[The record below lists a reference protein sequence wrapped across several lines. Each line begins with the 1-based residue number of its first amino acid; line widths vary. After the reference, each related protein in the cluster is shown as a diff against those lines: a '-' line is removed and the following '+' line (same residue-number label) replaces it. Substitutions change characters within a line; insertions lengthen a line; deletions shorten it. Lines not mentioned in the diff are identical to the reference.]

1 MIYVLLSILVVAE
14 IITGIEV
21 VKSVNRFCDSNRQR
35 LDEGTDVSDSDLLSD
50 VRCGISSRSSNQS
63 TIDREEA
70 LTVLDTLSVGAST
83 KEKAAIDYAKECI
96 DIAHKLAKNFKGETE

>member
-1 MIYVLLSILVVAE
+1 MIYILLGILILIE
-14 IITGIEV
+14 IISGIEV

-50 VRCGISSRSSNQS
+50 VRRGISSRSGNQS

-70 LTVLDTLSVGAST
+70 LTILDTLSVGAST

-96 DIAHKLAKNFKGETE
+96 DIAHKLAKYFKGETK